1 MEKQLFIRNNSSVYL
16 HCLSVLYWVSH
27 LGFSPAHT
35 ERDAIR
41 DSLVFFVRTALILS
55 AYGSL
60 ASSSSSVPF
69 WTNRPGLKSA
79 KSAIW
84 CRVGSVVYD
93 ENSESE
99 AKQSFDPLNQ
109 NHELKD
115 AKTHSWGELQALIY
129 FKWVFGTTSATF
141 HTTYSDLIS
150 AAFMVILSLNM
161 VGN

>member
-16 HCLSVLYWVSH
+16 HCLSVLFWVSH
-27 LGFSPAHT
+27 LGFLPAHT

-41 DSLVFFVRTALILS
+41 DSLVFLIKTPLILS
-55 AYGSL
+55 AYGLL
-60 ASSSSSVPF
+60 ASSSSSVPLS
-69 WTNRPGLKSA
+69 TNQPGLKSA
-79 KSAIW
+79 LPAVW

-115 AKTHSWGELQALIY
+115 AKTHS
-129 FKWVFGTTSATF
+129 
-141 HTTYSDLIS
+141 
-150 AAFMVILSLNM
+150 
-161 VGN
+161 